1 MSRVYVGNLDSRAT
15 ERELEDEFRVY
26 GVLRSI
32 WVARKP
38 LRFAFIEF
46 EDQRDADDAIRALN
60 GKCGWRVELSRSSS
74 GGGGVRTRGVEEMK
88 CYECGEPG
96 HFAREC
102 RLRIGPGGL
111 GTGGHTRSPLHSSPN
126 HRRSAHGAR
135 RHFLL
140 MRGALAS
147 AFGSH
152 VTFTH
157 SLQILHVHFLFLT
170 LQVHIPMEEV
180 GLLFLLTEEV
190 FLLWCIQEE
199 VLINLHLSIMNIMHL
214 QLLMGTPNSILSHQ
228 LVWSRSPVPTR
239 DRQHVRSRSRSA

>member
-74 GGGGVRTRGVEEMK
+74 GGGGVRTRGVQEMK

-126 HRRSAHGAR
+126 HRHSA
-135 RHFLL
+135 
-140 MRGALAS
+140 RGAHSGREA
-147 AFGSH
+147 
-152 VTFTH
+152 FTH
-157 SLQILHVHFLFLT
+157 SLQILYVHFLLLT
-170 LQVHIPMEEV
+170 LQVQIPMEEV

-190 FLLWCIQEE
+190 FLLWCIQAE

-214 QLLMGTPNSILSHQ
+214 QLLMGTPNSFLSHQ
-228 LVWSRSPVPTR
+228 LVWS
-239 DRQHVRSRSRSA
+239 

>member
-15 ERELEDEFRVY
+15 ERDLEDEFRVY

-74 GGGGVRTRGVEEMK
+74 GGGGIRTRGVEEMK

-126 HRRSAHGAR
+126 QRRSARGAHRSWTPLPPHRRSVSPVVHPGRSPNQSPPLYYEHHASPVANGYTK
-135 RHFLL
+135 FLL
-140 MRGALAS
+140 VSS
-147 AFGSH
+147 A
-152 VTFTH
+152 
-157 SLQILHVHFLFLT
+157 
-170 LQVHIPMEEV
+170 
-180 GLLFLLTEEV
+180 GLE
-190 FLLWCIQEE
+190 
-199 VLINLHLSIMNIMHL
+199 
-214 QLLMGTPNSILSHQ
+214 
-228 LVWSRSPVPTR
+228 SPVPTR